1 MTGSPFR
8 YQGPVRKIRVDEHSL
23 GARFLPGMAC
33 MLAGPPATI
42 QAGVWFPCALC
53 GRRWLYS
60 AGEVPMMPRASPI
73 ARHVPAA
80 KASAPSV
87 VQDVA
92 DVLALKL
99 RRRRPGPYLLQDP
112 YDLLASEVRLL
123 HARSLSQKS
132 DPIHLSLVTEKSG
145 QTSHEETSGQVNA
158 HLASYV
164 FLLLPRIYDGLH
176 AQYLRSANRARRIQ
190 SAQEAIA

>member
-1 MTGSPFR
+1 MTGSPFW
-8 YQGPVRKIRVDEHSL
+8 YQGSVRKIRVDKHSL
-23 GARFLPGMAC
+23 GARFLPGMAG
-33 MLAGPPATI
+33 MLAGDPATN

-53 GRRWLYS
+53 SRRWLYS
-60 AGEVPMMPRASPI
+60 ACEVPITPRALPI

-80 KASAPSV
+80 KAAVPPV
-87 VQDVA
+87 VQGVA

-132 DPIHLSLVTEKSG
+132 DPIHLPLVTEKSG
-145 QTSHEETSGQVNA
+145 QAGHGGTSGQANA

-164 FLLLPRIYDGLH
+164 FLLLPRICDGLH
-176 AQYLRSANRARRIQ
+176 AQYLRSANRARGVQ